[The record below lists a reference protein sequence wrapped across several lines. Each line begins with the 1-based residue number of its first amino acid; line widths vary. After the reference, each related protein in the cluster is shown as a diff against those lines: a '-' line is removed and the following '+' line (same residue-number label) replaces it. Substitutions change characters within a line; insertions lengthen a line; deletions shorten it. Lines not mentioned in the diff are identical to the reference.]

1 MFGVN
6 EMFVIIGVVL
16 LVLLFFGGT
25 KRLKNLGSDLGS
37 SLRDFRKAINDDEKK
52 DKTEED
58 K

>member
-6 EMFVIIGVVL
+6 EMFVIIGVVF

>member
-1 MFGVN
+1 MPGVN
-6 EMFVIIGVVL
+6 EIFVVIGVIL

-37 SLRDFRKAINDDEKK
+37 SLKDFRKAMNDDEKK

>member
-16 LVLLFFGGT
+16 LILLFFGGT